1 MMGRKYKIK
10 YIINTFLILLLSAIS
25 FSSMSGS
32 LEIDVTKINPSEL
45 DSIRPKIIIQNGEAR
60 LSKVGFSTEKLVLD
74 KPLEHSE
81 ARKKL
86 YENVK
91 SMLEKNK
98 NILADIEEGKI
109 PFPNESTK
117 SSVTEALQFNDDF
130 LESAS
135 DTLGSDV
142 IDSNKLYFST
152 SYKGENVVISEVKDW
167 TALEK
172 RSISQVMSDPD
183 NIVNTRLNRPGAVKR
198 ASVENGR
205 EIIRDLKKGGGEIKK
220 VTAFMI
226 SDVLETNYRRMGFST
241 PNCF

>member
-1 MMGRKYKIK
+1 M
-10 YIINTFLILLLSAIS
+10 
-25 FSSMSGS
+25 
-32 LEIDVTKINPSEL
+32 
-45 DSIRPKIIIQNGEAR
+45 
-60 LSKVGFSTEKLVLD
+60 
-74 KPLEHSE
+74 EHSE

>member
-1 MMGRKYKIK
+1 
-10 YIINTFLILLLSAIS
+10 
-25 FSSMSGS
+25 
-32 LEIDVTKINPSEL
+32 
-45 DSIRPKIIIQNGEAR
+45 
-60 LSKVGFSTEKLVLD
+60 
-74 KPLEHSE
+74 
-81 ARKKL
+81 
-86 YENVK
+86 
-91 SMLEKNK
+91 
-98 NILADIEEGKI
+98 
-109 PFPNESTK
+109 
-117 SSVTEALQFNDDF
+117 
-130 LESAS
+130 
-135 DTLGSDV
+135 LGSDV

-241 PNCF
+241 